1 MAMIII
7 YSLCTLTSLTCAWLL
22 LRSYARNRARLL
34 FWSGLCF
41 LGASIN
47 NLLVILDRVVF
58 PTSVDLLIPRLTAAL
73 VALLLLL
80 FGLIWEEE

>member
-1 MAMIII
+1 MAKIII
-7 YSLCTLTSLTCAWLL
+7 YTLCTLTSLSCAWLL

-47 NLLVILDRVVF
+47 NILVIFDRVVF
-58 PTSVDLLIPRLTAAL
+58 PTSVDLLTWRLAAAL
-73 VALLLLL
+73 ISLLLLL

>member
-1 MAMIII
+1 MAELI
-7 YSLCTLTSLTCAWLL
+7 YSLCALTSLACAWLL
-22 LRSYARNRARLL
+22 LRGYLATRSRML

-41 LGASIN
+41 VALSLN
-47 NLLVILDRVVF
+47 NLVLVLDKMVF
-58 PTSVDLLIPRLTAAL
+58 PDQDLSLWRLMLAL